1 MKNRI
6 PVGLAGAIL
15 AILLPV
21 AAWPQEKLSTIGFGL
36 LPALEVP
43 VGAGG
48 SSYGLGGSGLL
59 SVEYKP
65 PLSFPLVIVAEVG
78 YGLQPVS
85 LPTSTSLNVF
95 SSGAGFGLQLP
106 FLTRMSAGIYAKG
119 GYYFGLVRDELGN
132 MISGGNPYVTGS
144 GEVSFYLTPSFSL
157 GIGAGYRSLLGP
169 DDALLNSIAVSLGA
183 HYRFPIS
190 GSVGF
195 GPAPA
200 RPSPLEISGV
210 STDVILPVFYQYYDS
225 HPIGRALLVNKGR
238 QPARDMKVSVFIRS
252 YMDSPKTTN
261 VPDEV
266 PAGGS
271 REIDL
276 YALFTEKVLEITEG
290 TKVSA
295 EIEVSF
301 TAGKESWISSSV
313 QTLRLE
319 NRNASIWDD
328 NRRAAAFVTARDPA
342 VLAYA
347 KAVASLVRSG
357 ENKVLD
363 YALRA
368 AIAMHGALGLSGIG
382 YVPDPKTPYIQF
394 VKNAAAIDFL
404 QFPRQTLSYKSG
416 DCDDLT
422 VLYAALLSAASVDTA
437 LVTVPEHIYLA
448 FALDLPAESAARFL
462 GGSEDLIVRDG
473 RAWMPLEVT
482 LVRESFLSAW
492 QEGARQWRQY
502 AGGTD
507 AGFYPLTDAWK
518 LFEPVGLPGEATAM
532 PPADGRIL
540 EVYTA
545 EINRIAD
552 HVLGPRIR
560 ELEGRIAQAKDAQR
574 LYNSLG
580 LLYARFGI
588 LDKAEAQFLKS
599 AAIRSYAPA
608 LVNLG
613 NVYLLKRATDK
624 ALRSYQQALRQDP
637 GNPNVLAGVVQT
649 YRAMNM
655 GAEADKAF
663 AQLAQ
668 MSPDTAKRFESTAA
682 AGEGEVS
689 RAGEAAGK
697 EMVTWEE

>member
-1 MKNRI
+1 M
-6 PVGLAGAIL
+6 
-15 AILLPV
+15 
-21 AAWPQEKLSTIGFGL
+21 
-36 LPALEVP
+36 
-43 VGAGG
+43 
-48 SSYGLGGSGLL
+48 
-59 SVEYKP
+59 
-65 PLSFPLVIVAEVG
+65 
-78 YGLQPVS
+78 
-85 LPTSTSLNVF
+85 
-95 SSGAGFGLQLP
+95 
-106 FLTRMSAGIYAKG
+106 
-119 GYYFGLVRDELGN
+119 
-132 MISGGNPYVTGS
+132 
-144 GEVSFYLTPSFSL
+144 
-157 GIGAGYRSLLGP
+157 
-169 DDALLNSIAVSLGA
+169 
-183 HYRFPIS
+183 
-190 GSVGF
+190 
-195 GPAPA
+195 

-252 YMDSPKTTN
+252 YMDSPKTTE
-261 VPDEV
+261 VTGEV

-295 EIEVSF
+295 EIGVTF
-301 TAGKESWISSSV
+301 TAGKDSWTSSSV
-313 QTLRLE
+313 QTVRLE

-357 ENKVLD
+357 ENQVLD

-394 VKNAAAIDFL
+394 VKNTTAIDFL
-404 QFPRQTLSYKSG
+404 QFPRQTLTYKSG

-448 FALDLPAESAARFL
+448 FALDLPPESAARFL
-462 GGSEDLIVRDG
+462 GSTENLIVREG

-502 AGGTD
+502 AGGPD

-518 LFEPVGLPGEATAM
+518 LFEPVGLPGEATAT

-540 EVYTA
+540 EVYAA

-608 LVNLG
+608 LLNLG
-613 NVYLLKRATDK
+613 NVSLLRKAPAK
-624 ALRSYQQALRQDP
+624 ALGYYQQALRQDP
-637 GNPNVLAGVVQT
+637 GNPNVLAGLVQT
-649 YRAMNM
+649 YRAMNRT
-655 GAEADKAF
+655 ADADKAF

-668 MSPDTAKRFESTAA
+668 ISPERAKRFEGTDA
-682 AGEGEVS
+682 AGGGEVS
-689 RAGEAAGK
+689 RAGDAAGK